1 MKHRSKVL
9 PFAVI
14 AAVSLAGCSHSGV
27 ESSSANKNGAER
39 SSAVQGKEDVGV
51 SRKVSVEAKVP
62 AIGLMVSA
70 LRHSSSSY
78 RNNNF
83 FIFFPIMGS
92 ASPIMGWVGN
102 GFDDPSNRFYARM
115 LARMAFE
122 SNIYLTHIYYKDLQ
136 NTRIWNDPAAFQ
148 TQVRKDLADL
158 PPAYKKQVVAQAMAA
173 IPHHV
178 PVTFNFTGSCPDGGT
193 ICYWINGVSYVGGQG
208 GVSVTKNGIPWY
220 GGGRISGRDVQV
232 SLAHEMNT
240 GVSQSKELAQRSNSS
255 TEQSSSSSAG
265 AKAEQ

>member
-9 PFAVI
+9 PFAVF

-27 ESSSANKNGAER
+27 ESSSANKNGAEQ
-39 SSAVQGKEDVGV
+39 SSALQSKEDIGH
-51 SRKVSVEAKVP
+51 SRKVAVEAKVP
-62 AIGLMVSA
+62 AMGLIVSA
-70 LRHSSSSY
+70 LRDAPDAY
-78 RNNNF
+78 KTNN
-83 FIFFPIMGS
+83 IATFFPIMGS
-92 ASPIMGWVGN
+92 ATPIMGWVGN
-102 GFDDPSNRFYARM
+102 GFDSQSNRFYARM

-136 NTRIWNDPAAFQ
+136 NTRVWNDPATFQ
-148 TQVRKDLADL
+148 AQVRKDLADL
-158 PPAYKKQVVAQAMAA
+158 PPAYKKQVVAQAVAA
-173 IPHHV
+173 IPHHA
-178 PVTFNFTGSCPDGGT
+178 PVTFNFTGSCPDGGN
-193 ICYWINGVSYVGGQG
+193 ICYWINGASYVGGQG

-220 GGGRISGRDVQV
+220 GGGRLSGRDVQV

-240 GVSQSKELAQRSNSS
+240 GVSRSKELAQRSNSS